1 MSLPVRPCHSA
12 RQVAKAENV
21 VLITIP
27 DLMTQNKFSG
37 QLYDLIIKAENG
49 DPKDVDFIMKNLN
62 SESTFAMTRYVD
74 FSLGLVTYEMGIA
87 RIEHYL
93 FNGSQIQRNY
103 SSLFFNR
110 RGDWEI
116 VKKAFQLGLIDEIQ
130 AFAR

>member
-1 MSLPVRPCHSA
+1 
-12 RQVAKAENV
+12 
-21 VLITIP
+21 
-27 DLMTQNKFSG
+27 MTKYKFSG
-37 QLYDLIIKAENG
+37 QLYDLISRAENG
-49 DPKDVDFIMKNLN
+49 DPDDIDFIMQNLN

-74 FSLGLVTYEMGIA
+74 FSLGLVTGDQGVA

-103 SSLFFNR
+103 ASLFFNR

-116 VKKAFQLGLIDEIQ
+116 VKKAFHQGLIDETQ

>member
-1 MSLPVRPCHSA
+1 MI
-12 RQVAKAENV
+12 K
-21 VLITIP
+21 
-27 DLMTQNKFSG
+27 NKFSG

-49 DPKDVDFIMKNLN
+49 DPNDVDFIMQNLN
-62 SESTFAMTRYVD
+62 SESTFAMTRYID
-74 FSLGLVTYEMGIA
+74 FSLGLVTNEMGIA

>member
-1 MSLPVRPCHSA
+1 
-12 RQVAKAENV
+12 
-21 VLITIP
+21 
-27 DLMTQNKFSG
+27 MTQNKFSG

-49 DPKDVDFIMKNLN
+49 DPKDVDFIMQNLN
-62 SESTFAMTRYVD
+62 PESTFAMTRYVD
-74 FSLGLVTYEMGIA
+74 FSLGLVTNEMGIA

>member
-1 MSLPVRPCHSA
+1 
-12 RQVAKAENV
+12 
-21 VLITIP
+21 
-27 DLMTQNKFSG
+27 MTQDKFSG

-49 DPKDVDFIMKNLN
+49 DLKDVDFIMQNLN

-74 FSLGLVTYEMGIA
+74 FSLGLVTNEMGIA

-116 VKKAFQLGLIDEIQ
+116 VKKAFHLGLIDEIQ

>member
-1 MSLPVRPCHSA
+1 
-12 RQVAKAENV
+12 
-21 VLITIP
+21 
-27 DLMTQNKFSG
+27 MTKYKFSG
-37 QLYDLIIKAENG
+37 QLYDLISRAENG
-49 DPKDVDFIMKNLN
+49 DPDDIDFIMQNLN

-74 FSLGLVTYEMGIA
+74 FSLGLVSGDEGVA

-103 SSLFFNR
+103 ASLFFNR

-116 VKKAFQLGLIDEIQ
+116 VRKAFHQGLIDETQ